1 MTTPF
6 DRPDGGPL
14 RRINDLLTR
23 TDHQIERNSPTPRLF
38 LRGGVML
45 GAAVLVSALAGW
57 PRRADAVDTPPSP
70 TWEFVSRE
78 IRDMTGRLG
87 AAQGEVDLLKI
98 QLQRANEIQ
107 AYSTR
112 YRIPADLSAAI
123 YDIALSERIQ
133 PALAF
138 RLVQVESEFRQRARS
153 EKDAIGLTQLRLAT
167 ARFYAPG
174 ITATELEQRD
184 VNLRIGFHFLRDLLN
199 QFDNNIDY
207 ALLAYNRG
215 PTTVANILAQG
226 GNPANGYARKVLG
239 GDPRASQLTVSVD

>member
-1 MTTPF
+1 
-6 DRPDGGPL
+6 
-14 RRINDLLTR
+14 LLTR
-23 TDHQIERNSPTPRLF
+23 TDHQIERNSPTPRLV
-38 LRGGVML
+38 LRGGVLL
-45 GAAVLVSALAGW
+45 GAAVLVCALAGW
-57 PRRADAVDTPPSP
+57 PRRAGAADAAPSP
-70 TWEFVSRE
+70 TADFVSRE
-78 IRDMTGRLG
+78 IRDMSRRLEAATGESDMLRL
-87 AAQGEVDLLKI
+87 
-98 QLQRANEIQ
+98 QLDRANAVQE
-107 AYSTR
+107 YSAK

-138 RLVQVESEFRQRARS
+138 RLVQVESEFKQRARS